1 MTRTKI
7 LKAFKGNDTL
17 DTEEQRKMNTDVSS
31 ETMQDRNQNDITEKL
46 KA

>member
-17 DTEEQRKMNTDVSS
+17 DTEEKKKMNTDVSS